1 MDPQYSL
8 IGFGVIVVLY
18 AVVGLL
24 AAAGT
29 LFIVRQNLGARAE
42 QVFFGTFL
50 VLIAAFYLAFVAYF
64 EDPAAWRAETAAVV
78 VFTLIGAFGVR
89 LPVALVVGY
98 PLHVLWDLVHEVQAL
113 GLSVFEPGQLTATPL
128 AYGVFCAI
136 FDVVIA
142 AYAYQRRAEWE
153 TAWLPREE
161 KLQEPQEPRLEPEL
175 QSEPEAQPEPRSEP
189 EATPPA

>member
-1 MDPQYSL
+1 MDPEYSL

-29 LFIVRQNLGARAE
+29 LFIARQNLGPKAE
-42 QVFFGTFL
+42 QIFFGSFL

-64 EDPAAWRAETAAVV
+64 ENEAAWRAETAAVV

-89 LPVALVVGY
+89 LPVALAVGY
-98 PLHVLWDLVHEVQAL
+98 LLHAVWDLVHEIHAL

-128 AYGVFCAI
+128 AYGVFCAT
-136 FDVVIA
+136 FDLVIA
-142 AYAYQRRAEWE
+142 AYAYQRRAGWE
-153 TAWLPREE
+153 AAWLPPPRQER
-161 KLQEPQEPRLEPEL
+161 QEPQLESKPQSEP
-175 QSEPEAQPEPRSEP
+175 QSEPEQ
-189 EATPPA
+189 EAMPPA

>member
-1 MDPQYSL
+1 MDPEYSL

-24 AAAGT
+24 AAVGT
-29 LFIVRQNLGARAE
+29 LFIVRQNRGARGE
-42 QVFFGTFL
+42 QIFFGIFL

-64 EDPAAWRAETAAVV
+64 ENEAAWRAETAAVV
-78 VFTLIGAFGVR
+78 VFTLVGAFGVR
-89 LPVALVVGY
+89 LPVALAVGY
-98 PLHVLWDLVHEVQAL
+98 PLHAVWDLVHEIHAL

-128 AYGVFCAI
+128 AYGVFCAT
-136 FDVVIA
+136 FDLVIA

-153 TAWLPREE
+153 AAWVPRPQ
-161 KLQEPQEPRLEPEL
+161 QEPQEPQLEPEP
-175 QSEPEAQPEPRSEP
+175 QSEPQPEPRSEQ

>member
-18 AVVGLL
+18 AVIGLL

-29 LFIVRQNLGARAE
+29 VLIVRENLGARAE
-42 QVFFGTFL
+42 QAFYGIFL

-64 EDPAAWRAETAAVV
+64 ENEAAWRAETAAVV
-78 VFTLIGAFGVR
+78 VFALIGGFGVR
-89 LPVALVVGY
+89 LPVALAVGY
-98 PLHVLWDLVHEVQAL
+98 PLHALWDLVHEIHAL

-128 AYGVFCAI
+128 AYGVFCAA
-136 FDVVIA
+136 FDVAIA
-142 AYAYQRRAEWE
+142 AYAYQRRAGWE
-153 TAWLPREE
+153 AAWTPQPREDRAQE
-161 KLQEPQEPRLEPEL
+161 PQEPQEPREPE
-175 QSEPEAQPEPRSEP
+175 